1 MKLKVIGVISS
12 KTQIVSICYFP
23 DIKVFMRKV
32 LEKSEDISIN
42 RSTLKALYSLSTLM
56 YSLESSASTTKFPF
70 CRVV

>member
-1 MKLKVIGVISS
+1 
-12 KTQIVSICYFP
+12 
-23 DIKVFMRKV
+23 MRKV

-42 RSTLKALYSLSTLM
+42 RSTLKALYSLSTLI